1 MEKHVYERMAALE
14 QEHWWFVARRAIV
27 GDVISRLP
35 LPATGARILEAGCG
49 TGGNLAMLSQFG
61 RVSALEPDDD
71 ARAMA
76 RRKSGLDVR
85 EGALPHDIPFPR
97 DHFDLVVALDVL
109 EHVKEDGEA
118 LRALLARLKPGGH
131 ALITV
136 PAFPFL
142 WSRHD
147 ETHHHHRRYTMGRL
161 RKTIEEAGGTA
172 LRVTHFNTLLFP
184 LVAGV
189 RLMQRAT
196 GLGGGNDDRM
206 PAPAVNALLRAIFGS
221 ERWLLRHGNPL
232 PGVSLLAVA
241 RRSATS

>member
-1 MEKHVYERMAALE
+1 MEKHVYARMAALE
-14 QEHWWFVARRAIV
+14 ERHWWFVARRAIV
-27 GDVISRLP
+27 SDIISRLP
-35 LPATGARILEAGCG
+35 LPSTDARILEAGCG
-49 TGGNLAMLSQFG
+49 TGGNLAMLSRFG
-61 RVSALEPDDD
+61 RVSALEPDDV

-76 RRKSGLDVR
+76 CRKSGLDVR
-85 EGALPHDIPFPR
+85 KGALPDDIPFPR

-109 EHVKEDGEA
+109 EHVKEDVDA

-131 ALITV
+131 VLVTV

-147 ETHHHHRRYTMGRL
+147 EMHHHYRRYTMGHL

-172 LRVTHFNTLLFP
+172 LRITYFNTLLFP

-189 RLMQRAT
+189 RLMQRVT

-206 PAPAVNALLRAIFGS
+206 PAPVVNTLLRAIFGS
-221 ERWLLRHGNPL
+221 ERWLLRYGNLL

-241 RRSATS
+241 RRSGAA